1 MTDFFVKAVRAN
13 ERANPSKGPATPVL
27 SYQQLYKIIL
37 APRDDSTFIA
47 RTSAGGGEEDFDE
60 SRKYYDDEV
69 PPLTTAER
77 DTDAEIYEDWARGR
91 IADALAEEEA
101 ELVTRMD
108 VVEEGGDGEGDA
120 KERGDAAAA
129 DWTLAS
135 SLATGFG
142 RRGWKA
148 DMDTRIRSVL
158 SLKRVSF
165 FYLFVYLTFS
175 MGGDCLFYFYAKA
188 STLMLTRTG
197 SILLRREKSHC
208 KRCQRVSLRSACSRA
223 AMTTRILRGAKLRKR

>member
-77 DTDAEIYEDWARGR
+77 DTDSEIYEDWARGR

-101 ELVTRMD
+101 ELVTLMD

-165 FYLFVYLTFS
+165 FYLFVLYLTFS
-175 MGGDCLFYFYAKA
+175 MGRDCLFYF
-188 STLMLTRTG
+188 LMQKH
-197 SILLRREKSHC
+197 RR
-208 KRCQRVSLRSACSRA
+208 
-223 AMTTRILRGAKLRKR
+223 